1 MNALCFLS
9 IQLCDRPELDR
20 VARLGFVSEI
30 LNRKE
35 LLPDSSITLRSVEK
49 VDDRWVIEAAG
60 ANAAACP
67 DCDEVSSARHSS
79 YQRRLKDLPLQGRAV
94 RIQLGVGRWRCR
106 NAVCRRRIFCERLPK
121 VTAKFARET
130 HRFSEAVHVVGYA
143 LGGRLGGRLGFPV
156 SDDSLLRR
164 IKKVAPSRAQS
175 GPVPILG
182 VDEWAWVQ

>member
-1 MNALCFLS
+1 M
-9 IQLCDRPELDR
+9 
-20 VARLGFVSEI
+20 
-30 LNRKE
+30 
-35 LLPDSSITLRSVEK
+35 EK

-130 HRFSEAVHVVGYA
+130 HRFSEAVHLVGYA
-143 LGGRLGGRLGFPV
+143 LGGRLGFPV
-156 SDDSLLRR
+156 SDDTLLRQQQIVMNGR
-164 IKKVAPSRAQS
+164 LRPGDHCGGPLRNQS
-175 GPVPILG
+175 L
-182 VDEWAWVQ
+182 